1 MIKDVEILVAAHKD
15 YWMPSDDVYLPIHVG
30 AEGKPALKFV
40 GDNTGDNIS
49 IKNSNYCELTGIYWY
64 WKNMIVLYQSNEII
78 ILKLLEVIMSM
89 HTKRRILIR

>member
-40 GDNTGDNIS
+40 P
-49 IKNSNYCELTGIYWY
+49 EL
-64 WKNMIVLYQSNEII
+64 Q
-78 ILKLLEVIMSM
+78 
-89 HTKRRILIR
+89 